1 MIEIDVRAILP
12 RDRHP
17 MIFTAFDSLAVGE
30 AIELINDHSPMPLYY
45 QFLHERT
52 GQFAWSAL
60 EEGPR
65 VWRVEIKRVATA

>member
-1 MIEIDVRAILP
+1 MIQIDVRPILP

-17 MIFTAFDSLAVGE
+17 MIFDAFDSLALGE
-30 AIELINDHSPMPLYY
+30 AIELVNDHSPMPLYY

-52 GQFAWSAL
+52 GLFQWQAL

-65 VWRVEIKRVATA
+65 VWRIEITRIA